1 MKKLII
7 FICFILISCQPI
19 ELIEPV
25 IFDNDQL
32 SNISISVE
40 NIEIIETYE
49 SKFSDP
55 YIDHSLNNPPIKRL
69 KSWIQTNIN
78 VFGTENKLEINI
90 LDASI
95 KKIETKNKEA
105 KKYEEKDI
113 FYYEIF
119 YLVEYN
125 LYDDTNYLIASTIV
139 ESFRST
145 TSGRFISIIE
155 TEQIID
161 NIILDSLRD
170 ISNESKKLINQYM
183 ANYIL

>member
-1 MKKLII
+1 MKYITLFLFYIFLSCKPVEII
-7 FICFILISCQPI
+7 DPI
-19 ELIEPV
+19 V
-25 IFDNDQL
+25 FDNSQL
-32 SNISISVE
+32 AKISINAK
-40 NIEIIETYE
+40 NINIVQKYE
-49 SKFSDP
+49 SKFVDP
-55 YIDHSLNNPPIKRL
+55 YIDHSLLNPPTTRL
-69 KSWIQTNIN
+69 ISWIQTNIN
-78 VFGTENKLEINI
+78 TFGKENKLEINI

-155 TEQIID
+155 TEKIID

-170 ISNESKKLINQYM
+170 VSNESKKLINQYM

>member
-1 MKKLII
+1 MRPNNCILNLPPRPSSMNSNSPIYPSNWRIWRI
-7 FICFILISCQPI
+7 FCDKWEA
-19 ELIEPV
+19 ELV
-25 IFDNDQL
+25 IHSRFLAL
-32 SNISISVE
+32 SAFCIA
-40 NIEIIETYE
+40 
-49 SKFSDP
+49 
-55 YIDHSLNNPPIKRL
+55 
-69 KSWIQTNIN
+69 
-78 VFGTENKLEINI
+78 ENKLEINI

-155 TEQIID
+155 T
-161 NIILDSLRD
+161 
-170 ISNESKKLINQYM
+170 
-183 ANYIL
+183 